1 MGPFP
6 LNPLL
11 RKVNPWGRPSPKDGQ
26 VIDEDNPLV
35 NVLWRFQVGDRV
47 ELTVLRRMEE
57 MKIEVALT
65 QKPQ

>member
-1 MGPFP
+1 VGPFP
-6 LNPLL
+6 LNPLS
-11 RKVNPWGRPSPKDGQ
+11 RKVNPWRRPSPKDGQ

-57 MKIEVALT
+57 MKIEVTLV
-65 QKPQ
+65 QRPQ